1 MELLEQ
7 CQLWCE
13 QGDYQT
19 IVDTLEAI
27 PAGQRTPE
35 MDSELGRAY
44 NGLAGEGQRE
54 LYQKALE
61 LLRPHEEYFEKDHC
75 WNYRVA
81 SAYYYLDEEGPALYY
96 FKKALEARPGDEDT
110 QEYID
115 DCMDRLTLP
124 RFEKTFRQ
132 RTRQAWAVFEGIEA
146 ELRAMIEA
154 DTLREKGGEI
164 LAKCRRPLEIALKDV
179 AFELGFNGEKY
190 ELILSPEGNRSR
202 LFPLVYFQQ
211 HAPASV
217 LEHWNIWVGRQ
228 PADADFTL
236 DCGGQQVSARDV
248 QVWLEPV
255 HNGQVRLTLFCEKLL
270 PLMETD
276 SDQVWW
282 MLSALT
288 DQTLGEVAAIALIGG
303 MEVYTAPKDEPPVL
317 LAELPQALRRM
328 GLRLWSD
335 AVEYL
340 DASYL
345 SYELEP
351 VEDPS
356 ADWRLDVVAGTTCL
370 PALINDYLSAR
381 SATVDDY
388 HWNGIAAGF
397 FLYPIQG
404 FGGENATE
412 KALDF
417 RDALEDAVY
426 EQAGEDAVTFL
437 GGATGLYCGYLD
449 FIGWDLHAVLQAGQD
464 FLEQS
469 GIPWAQF
476 HSFRRDVGG
485 VTLVNRE
492 EEKEPEICPETGS
505 LLSAENIETLESFV
519 EDNTGYYGKML
530 HWLQEFVETGVEEGR
545 FTEKQARRDLQIALW
560 YAYACTNLDEY
571 LYYYRAAQWMKDS
584 ERNAA
589 GCGTW
594 YYRYSVTLMHCNRLE
609 EALEYAGRGTREEPD
624 YPWTWLQVGK
634 LRAHFGDLAGAL
646 QAVKQGLALVP
657 GDYEFLTLEQE
668 IHAGATL
675 EQMLCHWI
683 NPEADSLL
691 QAGNDADAEEKQNAI
706 ACVTVNEAGLAAFYR
721 MSRPE
726 QYGYTRNDPD
736 CQFPYP
742 VGERQVVVSFRMNE
756 AGLSKL
762 SADWLQ
768 WFKGRLDSGDWL
780 THTPEE
786 GPQGVL
792 EAVFVAQSCR
802 MGFVYRQPEE
812 NGCFQIFRDRD
823 GIECSEARFAGYRQE
838 PED

>member
-1 MELLEQ
+1 M
-7 CQLWCE
+7 
-13 QGDYQT
+13 
-19 IVDTLEAI
+19 
-27 PAGQRTPE
+27 
-35 MDSELGRAY
+35 
-44 NGLAGEGQRE
+44 
-54 LYQKALE
+54 
-61 LLRPHEEYFEKDHC
+61 
-75 WNYRVA
+75 
-81 SAYYYLDEEGPALYY
+81 
-96 FKKALEARPGDEDT
+96 
-110 QEYID
+110 
-115 DCMDRLTLP
+115 
-124 RFEKTFRQ
+124 
-132 RTRQAWAVFEGIEA
+132 
-146 ELRAMIEA
+146 
-154 DTLREKGGEI
+154 
-164 LAKCRRPLEIALKDV
+164 
-179 AFELGFNGEKY
+179 
-190 ELILSPEGNRSR
+190 
-202 LFPLVYFQQ
+202 
-211 HAPASV
+211 
-217 LEHWNIWVGRQ
+217 
-228 PADADFTL
+228 
-236 DCGGQQVSARDV
+236 
-248 QVWLEPV
+248 
-255 HNGQVRLTLFCEKLL
+255 
-270 PLMETD
+270 
-276 SDQVWW
+276 
-282 MLSALT
+282 
-288 DQTLGEVAAIALIGG
+288 
-303 MEVYTAPKDEPPVL
+303 
-317 LAELPQALRRM
+317 
-328 GLRLWSD
+328 
-335 AVEYL
+335 
-340 DASYL
+340 
-345 SYELEP
+345 
-351 VEDPS
+351 
-356 ADWRLDVVAGTTCL
+356 
-370 PALINDYLSAR
+370 
-381 SATVDDY
+381 
-388 HWNGIAAGF
+388 
-397 FLYPIQG
+397 
-404 FGGENATE
+404 
-412 KALDF
+412 
-417 RDALEDAVY
+417 
-426 EQAGEDAVTFL
+426 
-437 GGATGLYCGYLD
+437 
-449 FIGWDLHAVLQAGQD
+449 QAGQD

-594 YYRYSVTLMHCNRLE
+594 YYRYSVTLMYCNRLE
-609 EALEYAGRGTREEPD
+609 EALEYAERGAREEPD
-624 YPWTWLQVGK
+624 YPWIWLQVGK
-634 LRAHFGDLAGAL
+634 LRAHFGDPAGAL

-721 MSRPE
+721 MFRPE

-768 WFKGRLDSGDWL
+768 WFKDRLDSGDWL

-812 NGCFQIFRDRD
+812 NDYFQIFRDRD
-823 GIECSEARFAGYRQE
+823 GSECSEARFAGYRQE